1 MITSFVP
8 GSTWELTINA
18 NCIPAGRYTF
28 VEERG
33 EFLLFSVG
41 KKIQFGITAAYY
53 KPFLKPISGDDMLCK
68 TRSRQFIK
76 EYARLFFNTE
86 IQSSAPHAMTFCAMA
101 PSVSRKLKSMV
112 ILQNTLNA
120 PPVIH

>member
-41 KKIQFGITAAYY
+41 KKIQFGLTATHY
-53 KPFLKPISGDDMLCK
+53 KQFLKPIAGDDRVYR

-76 EYARLFFNTE
+76 DYARLFFNTDTRN
-86 IQSSAPHAMTFCAMA
+86 SALHAMTFCVME
-101 PSVSRKLKSMV
+101 PGLTRKLKSMV
-112 ILQNTLNA
+112 ILQNTLDTA
-120 PPVIH
+120 PFIH